1 MLDVAMCRGQSIQH
15 RPARAPRGGAVVV
28 LLVAAFAL
36 LGCHAPKL
44 SNPFDSR
51 ANAAY
56 VGQPPAR
63 TVLVLGSFDNPRTSP
78 LKWSDIGSG
87 AAQQLGREMLSDKRF
102 EVRFNE
108 ALASRV
114 ASLARG
120 RTGDLVSELG
130 DARRLYPDV
139 DYVIIGQVTDFHH
152 TADLAGGPVEKGL
165 FGTKNQ
171 AVAAISMT
179 IVDLRTGRIAG
190 SDHVAGVANAGSK
203 PVSQQY
209 AGMSFG
215 SYLFN
220 RTPLGQATNHAVKKA
235 AERLTALAPSQVA
248 SVNVIRVTGWRE
260 LALSGGSDHGLAKGQ
275 RFYVCTT
282 DRATGRLR
290 PVYDRATGAPLQAQ
304 VTETSRGTSKAW
316 LVGEPAPSVTLSE
329 AVLSRDLPPSE
340 VVAGV
345 R

>member
-1 MLDVAMCRGQSIQH
+1 M
-15 RPARAPRGGAVVV
+15 RPRRTPTTATSRERTRRAWIA
-28 LLVAAFAL
+28 LFAAAL
-36 LGCHAPKL
+36 AIAGCSAPKL
-44 SNPFDSR
+44 SNPFGSGV
-51 ANAAY
+51 NAAY

-63 TVLVLGSFDNPRTSP
+63 TVLVLGAFENPRTSP

-87 AAQQLGREMLSDKRF
+87 AAQQLGREMLPDKRF

-120 RTGDLVSELG
+120 RTGELVSELT

-139 DYVIIGQVTDFHH
+139 DYVIVGQVTDFHH
-152 TADLAGGPVEKGL
+152 TADLAGGPIEKGL
-165 FGTKNQ
+165 FGPKNQ
-171 AVAAISMT
+171 AVTAISFT

-190 SDHVAGVANAGSK
+190 SDHVAGTASAGGK
-203 PVSQQY
+203 PISQQY

-220 RTPLGQATNHAVKKA
+220 RSPLGEATRHAVKKA
-235 AERLTALAPSQVA
+235 AERLAALAPSQVA

-260 LALSGGSDHGLAKGQ
+260 LSLAGGSDHGLAKGQ

-282 DRATGRLR
+282 DAATGRLR

-304 VTETSRGTSKAW
+304 VTETSRGASKAW
-316 LVGEPAPSVTLSE
+316 LVGEPAPTVTLSE
-329 AVLSRDLPPSE
+329 AVLMRDLPPSE
-340 VVAGV
+340 AVAGV